1 MNIYD
6 ATLWLSSAMAEARI
20 FSELPPLVSTPI
32 RHYSM
37 RNLSHSIDCA
47 RGFPNKRVSGLKRC
61 PSTSTRRYI
70 MSMRGEIISKE
81 YQKLVWVQGKDGKE
95 YACYIDDVKNIK
107 RKEDLTEEEKAKCLD
122 ISQVVGDT
130 W

>member
-1 MNIYD
+1 
-6 ATLWLSSAMAEARI
+6 
-20 FSELPPLVSTPI
+20 
-32 RHYSM
+32 
-37 RNLSHSIDCA
+37 
-47 RGFPNKRVSGLKRC
+47 
-61 PSTSTRRYI
+61 
-70 MSMRGEIISKE
+70 MSMRGENISKE

-122 ISQVVGDT
+122 ISQVLGDS

>member
-1 MNIYD
+1 
-6 ATLWLSSAMAEARI
+6 
-20 FSELPPLVSTPI
+20 
-32 RHYSM
+32 
-37 RNLSHSIDCA
+37 
-47 RGFPNKRVSGLKRC
+47 
-61 PSTSTRRYI
+61 
-70 MSMRGEIISKE
+70 MSMRGETISKE

-122 ISQVVGDT
+122 ISQVLGDT